1 MAEEVKSVQAVSGSE
16 AKSVEQPK
24 VETPKVVNVEEYEAL
39 KRELDAIKGSI
50 DERVNK
56 ASKAEREKFEKQLA
70 KAKMTAEEALKA
82 EQEEKWNAINSEL
95 NTLKTEKKQFL
106 IKDHLQKSELPSFFQ
121 NDSRLVNAEPDQIE
135 SVVKSLKKEYQ
146 EYLKETSKTAV
157 VGTAPKSPTTT
168 SPNAEVYAK
177 LVAKYPHLRNV
188 LKK

>member
-1 MAEEVKSVQAVSGSE
+1 MAEEVKAVSGGE

-24 VETPKVVNVEEYEAL
+24 VETPKSVNVEEYEAL

-82 EQEEKWNAINSEL
+82 EQEEKWTAINSEL

-106 IKDHLQKSELPSFFQ
+106 IKDQLQKSELPSFFQ

-135 SVVKSLKKEYQ
+135 SVVKTLKKEYS
-146 EYLKETSKTAV
+146 EYMKETTKSAV

-168 SPNAEVYAK
+168 SPNADVYAR
-177 LVAKYPHLRNV
+177 LISKYPHLRNL